1 MSRTFLALLLCGGA
15 ALITACEEKKTETPA
30 PTAAPPA
37 AAPAAPT
44 EAPPAAAPQA
54 AGGAAAGG
62 APAAAAGMGT
72 IKGSVAF
79 TGQAPAPMPINRAA
93 DPFCAKTKMNAEDV
107 LVNKNGTLKNVLVR
121 LTNVTGT
128 FEAPKDV
135 AVVAQEN
142 CMYRPRLQGV
152 VAGQT
157 VQVKNGDQT
166 LHNVHTYRGSATL
179 KNQAQIAGSPAVDM
193 KFTDAGAVIKFKCD
207 VHPWMAGY
215 VSVTNHPFFSIT
227 GDDGSFEL
235 KNVPAGTYKIE
246 AWHEKFGTKMM
257 DVTVAAN
264 GTAETKF
271 SYDGTE
277 KP

>member
-15 ALITACEEKKTETPA
+15 ALITACEEKKPEAPA
-30 PTAAPPA
+30 PTAAPPP

-44 EAPPAAAPQA
+44 EAPPAAAP
-54 AGGAAAGG
+54 
-62 APAAAAGMGT
+62 PAAAAGKGS
-72 IKGSVAF
+72 IKGAVAF
-79 TGQAPAPMPINRAA
+79 TGQAPAPMPLNRAA
-93 DPFCAKTKMNAEDV
+93 DPFCAKTKMNAEDIV
-107 LVNKNGTLKNVLVR
+107 VNKNGTLKNVLVR

-179 KNQAQIAGSPAVDM
+179 KNQAQIAGSAPVDM
-193 KFTDAGAVIKFKCD
+193 KFSDAGAVIKFKCD

-215 VSVTNHPFFSIT
+215 VSVTNHPFFAIT

-235 KNVPAGTYKIE
+235 KDVPAGAYKLE
-246 AWHEKFGTKMM
+246 AWHEKFGVKMM

-264 GTAETKF
+264 GAAEAKF